1 MSGPGLRIVMNQ
13 YRSSY
18 GTAADPANKK
28 GGTDRPRLF
37 DALTDGSD
45 YFDVLSLGAFLAL
58 GDFELHFLAFDQG
71 FETRA

>member
-1 MSGPGLRIVMNQ
+1 MNQ

-18 GTAADPANKK
+18 GNAANPANKK
-28 GGTDRPRLF
+28 GGTNRPRLF

-58 GDFELHFLAFDQG
+58 RDVELHFLAFDQG

>member
-1 MSGPGLRIVMNQ
+1 MRLENELVFKMRV
-13 YRSSY
+13 RLC
-18 GTAADPANKK
+18 PANKK

-58 GDFELHFLAFDQG
+58 RDFELHFLAFDQG